1 MQFLS
6 IIRIVGILVMCFSF
20 TMLVPA
26 FVALIYGDGGGRAF
40 IEAFVLNFGVGTV
53 LWWLCR
59 KHKNELRSREGFLIV
74 VLFWVVL
81 GSLGAVPF
89 ILLEKPD
96 LNFSESIF
104 ESFSGL
110 TTTGATVI
118 TGLDNLPKAI
128 LFYRQFLQW
137 LGGMGIIVL
146 AVAIIP
152 LLGIGGMQ
160 LYRAEMPGPLK
171 EQKMRPRIAE
181 TAKALW
187 LIYLSLT
194 VLCAFAFWL
203 AGMSG
208 FDAISH
214 SFATVAI
221 GGFSTHDASIG
232 YFNSEI
238 INYITVFFLLISS
251 CNFALHFAVFDSF
264 NERYKGQAKTN
275 ILKLYWKDY
284 EFRFFILIQI
294 SLFVICFVVLALY
307 NYFDDNSSATIS
319 QAMFQSVSISTTAG
333 FTTNDFSAWPSFLP
347 LILVLASF
355 IGGCAGSTGGGLKM
369 FRVLLLYLQGRREVH
384 RFIHPNVIQPI
395 KLGKHVLSE
404 RIVEGVWAFF
414 SAYFFVFVVCWIA
427 TIACGMGTFDALNAV
442 IATMNNLGPAL
453 GTVSSNFTN
462 VPDSAK
468 WVLTFAMVCGRLEVF
483 TLLVILTP
491 AFWRD

>member
-1 MQFLS
+1 MQFFS

-26 FVALIYGDGGGRAF
+26 TVALIYGDGGGRAF
-40 IEAFVLNFGVGTV
+40 LEAFALNFLVGTL

-59 KHKNELRSREGFLIV
+59 HNKNELRSREGFLIV

-81 GSLGAVPF
+81 GLLGAVPF
-89 ILLEKPD
+89 IILENPD
-96 LNFSESIF
+96 LNVAESIF

-118 TGLDNLPKAI
+118 TGLDSLPKAI

-187 LIYLSLT
+187 MIYLSLT
-194 VLCAFAFWL
+194 LLCAFAFWL
-203 AGMSG
+203 AGMSA

-214 SFATVAI
+214 SFSTVSI

-232 YFNSEI
+232 YFNSPA
-238 INYITVFFLLISS
+238 INYITVFFLLLSA
-251 CNFALHFAVFDSF
+251 CNFALHFAVIDRLRDKQS
-264 NERYKGQAKTN
+264 RKRGD
-275 ILKLYWKDY
+275 ILSRLYWGDY
-284 EFRFFILIQI
+284 EFRFFLMVQFGLFLICTI
-294 SLFVICFVVLALY
+294 VLMAY
-307 NYFDDNSSATIS
+307 SYFDNASVTIS
-319 QAMFQSVSISTTAG
+319 QALFQSVSISTTAG
-333 FTTNDFSAWPSFLP
+333 FTTNDFSQWSSFLP
-347 LILVLASF
+347 TLLVLASF
-355 IGGCAGSTGGGLKM
+355 IGGCAGSTGGGLKVI
-369 FRVLLLYLQGRREVH
+369 RVLLLYLQSKREIH
-384 RFIHPNVIQPI
+384 RYIHPNVIQPI

-404 RIVEGVWAFF
+404 RVVDGIWAFF
-414 SAYFFVFVVCWIA
+414 SAYFFVFVVCWLA
-427 TIACGMGTFDALNAV
+427 SIACGMETFDALNAV
-442 IATMNNLGPAL
+442 IATLNNLGPAL
-453 GTVSSNFTN
+453 GSVSSNFTQ

-468 WVLTFAMVCGRLEVF
+468 LVLTFAMVCGRLEVF
-483 TLLVILTP
+483 TLLVILSP
-491 AFWRD
+491 VFWKD

>member
-6 IIRIVGILVMCFSF
+6 IIRIVGILVMLFSF

-26 FVALIYGDGGGRAF
+26 SVALIYGDGGGRAF
-40 IEAFVLNFGVGTV
+40 LEAFLLNFVVGTV
-53 LWWLCR
+53 LWWFCR
-59 KHKNELRSREGFLIV
+59 DYKYELRSREGFLIV

-89 ILLEKPD
+89 ILLERPN
-96 LNFSESIF
+96 LNFAESIF

-118 TGLDNLPKAI
+118 VGLDQLPKAI

-152 LLGIGGMQ
+152 LLGIGGME

-187 LIYLSLT
+187 LIYVALT
-194 VLCAFAFWL
+194 ALCATAFWF
-203 AGMSG
+203 AGMDW

-214 SFATVAI
+214 SFSTIAI

-232 YFNSEI
+232 YFKSDL
-238 INYITVFFLLISS
+238 INYITVLFLLISS
-251 CNFALHFAVFDSF
+251 CNFALHFAVFDQF
-264 NERYKGQAKTN
+264 NGRYKGLAKR
-275 ILKLYWKDY
+275 KFFGVYWRDY
-284 EFRFFILIQI
+284 EFRFFILIQF
-294 SLFVICFVVLALY
+294 SLFLICFLVLWADS
-307 NYFDDNSSATIS
+307 YFGGRASTLS
-319 QAMFQSVSISTTAG
+319 QALFQSVSISTTAG
-333 FTTNDFSAWPSFLP
+333 FTTDNFSIWPSFLP

-414 SAYFFVFVVCWIA
+414 SAYFFVFVICWIA
-427 TIACGMGTFDALNAV
+427 SIACGMETFDALNAV

-453 GTVSSNFTN
+453 GTVSSNFLH

-468 WVLTFAMVCGRLEVF
+468 LVLTFAMVCGRLEVF

-491 AFWRD
+491 TFWKD

>member
-1 MQFLS
+1 MQFFS

-26 FVALIYGDGGGRAF
+26 FVALLYGDGGGRAF
-40 IEAFVLNFGVGTV
+40 LEAFVLNFSVGTL
-53 LWWLCR
+53 LWWFCR
-59 KHKNELRSREGFLIV
+59 HHKYELRSREGFLIV

-81 GSLGAVPF
+81 GTLGAVPF
-89 ILLEKPD
+89 ILLEQPD

-118 TGLDNLPKAI
+118 TGLDSLPKAI

-194 VLCAFAFWL
+194 ILCALAYWL

-232 YFNSEI
+232 YFNSDI

-251 CNFALHFAVFDSF
+251 CNFALHFAFFDQF
-264 NERYKGQAKTN
+264 HGRYKGQARN
-275 ILKLYWKDY
+275 RFLRLYWRDY

-294 SLFVICFVVLALY
+294 SLFLICFFVLWAY
-307 NYFDDNSSATIS
+307 SYFDNDQTTLS
-319 QAMFQSVSISTTAG
+319 QALFQSVSISTTAG
-333 FTTNDFSAWPSFLP
+333 FTTNDFSSWPSFLP
-347 LILVLASF
+347 LLLVLASF

-369 FRVLLLYLQGRREVH
+369 FRVLLLYLQGKREIH

-395 KLGKHVLSE
+395 KLGKYVLSE

-414 SAYFFVFVVCWIA
+414 SAYFFVFVVCWLM
-427 TIACGMGTFDALNAV
+427 TIACGMETFDALNAV
-442 IATMNNLGPAL
+442 IASMNNLGPAL
-453 GTVSSNFTN
+453 GSVSSNFTQ

-483 TLLVILTP
+483 TLLVIFSPT
-491 AFWRD
+491 FWRD

>member
-6 IIRIVGILVMCFSF
+6 IIRIVGILVMLFSF

-40 IEAFVLNFGVGTV
+40 MEAFVLNLSVGTV

-59 KHKNELRSREGFLIV
+59 KRKQELRSREGFLIV

-89 ILLEKPD
+89 ILLEHPD

-118 TGLDNLPKAI
+118 TGLDSLPKAI

-187 LIYLSLT
+187 LIYVSLT
-194 VLCAFAFWL
+194 VLCATAFWL
-203 AGMSG
+203 AGMSV
-208 FDAISH
+208 FDALCH

-221 GGFSTHDASIG
+221 GGFSTHDASMG
-232 YFNSEI
+232 HFNSDA
-238 INYITVFFLLISS
+238 INYITVFFLLISA
-251 CNFALHFAVFDSF
+251 CNFALHFALFDQF
-264 NERYKGQAKTN
+264 QGRYKGKMQRS
-275 ILKLYWKDY
+275 ILKHYWRDY
-284 EFRFFILIQI
+284 EFRFFILVQL
-294 SLFVICFVVLALY
+294 SLFLTCVVLLWAY
-307 NYFDDNSSATIS
+307 QYFDNPTTTLS
-319 QAMFQSVSISTTAG
+319 QALFQSVSLSTTAG
-333 FTTNDFSAWPSFLP
+333 FTTNDFSSWPSFLP

-369 FRVLLLYLQGRREVH
+369 FRVLLLYLQGKREIH

-404 RIVEGVWAFF
+404 QIVDGVWAFF
-414 SAYFFVFVVCWIA
+414 SAYFFVFIVCWIA
-427 TIACGMGTFDALNAV
+427 TIACGMETFDALNAV

-453 GTVSSNFTN
+453 GTVSSNFVK

-483 TLLVILTP
+483 TLLVILSP
-491 AFWRD
+491 SFWKD

>member
-26 FVALIYGDGGGRAF
+26 FVALIYGDGGGKSF
-40 IEAFVLNFGVGTV
+40 LEAFVLTFSVGTV

-59 KHKNELRSREGFLIV
+59 QHKYELRSREGFLIV

-89 ILLEKPD
+89 ILLENPD
-96 LNFSESIF
+96 LNFSQSMF

-171 EQKMRPRIAE
+171 EQKMRPRITE

-187 LIYLSLT
+187 LIYVSLT
-194 VLCAFAFWL
+194 ALCALAFWL
-203 AGMSG
+203 AGMNA
-208 FDAISH
+208 FDAIAH

-232 YFNSEI
+232 YFNSDI
-238 INYITVFFLLISS
+238 INYITVFFLLISA
-251 CNFALHFAVFDSF
+251 CNFALHFALLDQYQG
-264 NERYKGQAKTN
+264 RYKGQAKKH
-275 ILKLYWKDY
+275 ILGLYWRDY
-284 EFRFFILIQI
+284 EFRFFILVQL
-294 SLFVICFVVLALY
+294 SLFLICFVVLFLY
-307 NYFDDNSSATIS
+307 RYFDDVQTTFS
-319 QAMFQSVSISTTAG
+319 QALFQSVSLSTTAG

-347 LILVLASF
+347 LLIVLASF

-369 FRVLLLYLQGRREVH
+369 FRVLLLYLQGKREVH

-404 RIVEGVWAFF
+404 RIVDGVWAFF
-414 SAYFFVFVVCWIA
+414 SAYFFVFIVCWIA
-427 TIACGMGTFDALNAV
+427 TIACGMETFDALNAV

-453 GTVSSNFTN
+453 GTVSSNFVH

-483 TLLVILTP
+483 TLLVILSP

>member
-6 IIRIVGILVMCFSF
+6 ILRIVGILVMCFSF

-40 IEAFVLNFGVGTV
+40 LEAFVLNFSLGTA
-53 LWWLCR
+53 LWWFCR
-59 KHKNELRSREGFLIV
+59 KHRQELRAREGFLIV

-89 ILLEKPD
+89 IILEKPD

-118 TGLDNLPKAI
+118 QGLDSLPKAI

-187 LIYLSLT
+187 MIYLLLT
-194 VLCAFAFWL
+194 ILCALAYWL

-232 YFNSEI
+232 YFNSDL
-238 INYITVFFLLISS
+238 INYITVFFLLVSS
-251 CNFALHFAVFDSF
+251 CNFALHFAVFDRLRDRNQKQPKHRF
-264 NERYKGQAKTN
+264 LG
-275 ILKLYWKDY
+275 LYWRDY
-284 EFRFFILIQI
+284 EFRFFISIQLA
-294 SLFVICFVVLALY
+294 LFLICFAVLFAY
-307 NYFDDNSSATIS
+307 GHFDQPSITLS
-319 QAMFQSVSISTTAG
+319 QALFQSVSISTTAG
-333 FTTNDFSAWPSFLP
+333 FTTSDFSLFPSFLP
-347 LILVLASF
+347 LLLVLASF

-369 FRVLLLYLQGRREVH
+369 FRVLLLYLQGKREIH
-384 RFIHPNVIQPI
+384 RFIHPNVIQPV

-414 SAYFFVFVVCWIA
+414 SAYFFVFVVCWLA
-427 TIACGMGTFDALNAV
+427 TIACGMETFDALNAV
-442 IATMNNLGPAL
+442 IASLNNLGPAL
-453 GTVSSNFTN
+453 GTVSQNFTQ

-483 TLLVILTP
+483 TLLVILSP
-491 AFWRD
+491 AFWRS

>member
-26 FVALIYGDGGGRAF
+26 FVALIYGDGGGKSF
-40 IEAFVLNFGVGTV
+40 LEAFVLTFSVGTV

-59 KHKNELRSREGFLIV
+59 QHKNELRSREGFLIV

-89 ILLEKPD
+89 ILLENPD
-96 LNFSESIF
+96 LNFSQSIF

-171 EQKMRPRIAE
+171 EQKMRPRITE

-187 LIYLSLT
+187 LIYVSLT
-194 VLCAFAFWL
+194 VLCALAFWL
-203 AGMSG
+203 AGMNA

-232 YFNSEI
+232 YFNSDI
-238 INYITVFFLLISS
+238 INYITVFFLLISA
-251 CNFALHFAVFDSF
+251 CNFALHFALLDQFQG
-264 NERYKGQAKTN
+264 RYKGQARKH
-275 ILKLYWKDY
+275 ILGLYWRDY
-284 EFRFFILIQI
+284 EFRFFILVQL
-294 SLFVICFVVLALY
+294 SLFLICFVVLFLY
-307 NYFDDNSSATIS
+307 NVFDDVPTTLS
-319 QAMFQSVSISTTAG
+319 QALFQSVSLSTTAG
-333 FTTNDFSAWPSFLP
+333 FTTNDFSSWPSFLP
-347 LILVLASF
+347 LLIVLASF

-369 FRVLLLYLQGRREVH
+369 FRVLLLYLQGKREIH

-395 KLGKHVLSE
+395 KLGRHVLSE
-404 RIVEGVWAFF
+404 RIVDGVWAFF
-414 SAYFFVFVVCWIA
+414 SAYFFVFIVCWIA
-427 TIACGMGTFDALNAV
+427 TIACGMETFDALNAV

-453 GTVSSNFTN
+453 GTVSSNFVH

-483 TLLVILTP
+483 TLLVILSP